1 MEFRL
6 SYNNHQQELTLPVN
20 PGEFTIS
27 TGNNNTVVD
36 IQNLGELNLIGTRR
50 LAEIE
55 LVSFFPANPEEYGAQ
70 NYQLKPYEAVAMI
83 AGWRT
88 KREPIRLII
97 TDTSFNLP
105 VSIEEFEYGE
115 HGGTRDVNFTLRLK
129 EYRFIKV
136 STITDPTPAGMKA
149 PRPET
154 KTQPKT
160 YTVKAGDNLFLIAK
174 KQLGDGSKWRSIYT
188 ANTGVIGKDPN
199 LIKPGQKLV
208 IPA

>member
-55 LVSFFPANPEEYGAQ
+55 LVSFFPANPEEYGTQ

-174 KQLGDGSKWRSIYT
+174 NQLGDGSKWRSIYT